1 MENRV
6 INVIFAKYMSMSER
20 VKHFGVIYLY
30 FVACMAVA
38 VSCSGRDALAGIERA
53 YELMESDPERAL
65 EVVESID
72 PEQLSTEK
80 DRSRYALVYS
90 EACYYN
96 FVDVVSD
103 TLTHPMMHYYL
114 ESDNHDERARAMYQH
129 AVVEQRCGELAE
141 AMVALMEAEE
151 SLLRVPNTRLM
162 GLVQRLKGDIYSDGC
177 LYANALDA
185 YAEAR
190 IYFEEQGLDDH
201 VLYIDYDMGG
211 TLIQLRR
218 FEDARALLEDVLRRA
233 RVSKDRALMC
243 GVIHELL
250 DLSIY
255 MNDYTMCGAYIDMM
269 EREELL
275 LYGMSHYMCAKAML
289 VSRGG
294 KLDEALEM
302 IDRAEMEDDLDWAD
316 VEYARYIVYR
326 NCGKD
331 DRALYWQEQSKNVQD
346 RLMLEVLEQPV
357 LNLQVDMLR
366 SSLDAQMRERVLM
379 RQRNMIIYVASAI
392 ALMVVVIAVSLY
404 ARQRMRRKDREI
416 ASYIETIESLR
427 IDLERVPR
435 DMANSM
441 SALYRDRFSELNEL
455 CDIYYDH
462 SGSSRH
468 KNMVFNKVADTI
480 AAIKGDAA
488 RIDELE
494 VAVDS
499 YRDSAMQRLKCAVP
513 RLSERDYRVAL
524 YSFAGFSNRAIALF
538 VDSDPVS
545 ISKIKY
551 NIKHKIK
558 SADVEDGEYIASLLS
573 DK

>member
-1 MENRV
+1 
-6 INVIFAKYMSMSER
+6 
-20 VKHFGVIYLY
+20 
-30 FVACMAVA
+30 MAMLA
-38 VSCSGRDALAGIERA
+38 SCAGRRALAEVERSQ
-53 YELMESDPERAL
+53 ELLASNPEQAL
-65 EVVESID
+65 EVVRGIDTES
-72 PEQLSTEK
+72 LRTEEH
-80 DRSRYALVYS
+80 RARYALAYS

-96 FVDVVSD
+96 FVEVESD
-103 TLTHPMMHYYL
+103 TLTRPMMRYYL
-114 ESDNHDERARAMYQH
+114 DSDDHAERARAMYQH
-129 AVVEQRCGELAE
+129 AVVSHHCGELAE

-151 SLLRVPNTRLM
+151 SLQRVPNVKLM

-177 LYANALDA
+177 LYANAMEA
-185 YAEAR
+185 YTLARECFAELGL
-190 IYFEEQGLDDH
+190 EEH
-201 VLYIDYDMGG
+201 VLYMDYDLGG

-218 FEDARALLEDVLRRA
+218 FEEARAMLEDVLSRA
-233 RVSKDRALMC
+233 CGAEDRALMC
-243 GVIHELL
+243 GVVHELF
-250 DLSIY
+250 DLSVY
-255 MNDYTMCGAYIDMM
+255 MDDYAMCGEYVDMM

-275 LYGMSHYMCAKAML
+275 LYGVSHYLCTKAML
-289 VSRGG
+289 ISRGG
-294 KLDEALEM
+294 ELGEALAL
-302 IDRAEMEDDLDWAD
+302 IDRAEVEDDLDWAD

-326 NCGKD
+326 NCGRD

-366 SSLDAQMRERVLM
+366 SSLDAEMRERVLM
-379 RQRNMIIYVASAI
+379 RQRNLTIYVASAV
-392 ALMVVVIAVSLY
+392 ALVIIVVAVVLY
-404 ARQRMRRKDREI
+404 VRRRMRRKDREI

-427 IDLERVPR
+427 VDIERVPR

-441 SALYRDRFSELNEL
+441 SALYRDRYSELNEL

-499 YRDSAMQRLKCAVP
+499 YRDGAMQRLKGAVP
-513 RLSERDYRVAL
+513 RLSERDARVAL
-524 YSFAGFSNRAIALF
+524 YTFAGFSNRAIALF
-538 VDSDPVS
+538 VDSDPVAV
-545 ISKIKY
+545 SKIKY
-551 NIKHKIK
+551 NIKQKIK
-558 SADVEDGEYIASLLS
+558 SADVACGEQLTALLS

>member
-1 MENRV
+1 M
-6 INVIFAKYMSMSER
+6 A
-20 VKHFGVIYLY
+20 
-30 FVACMAVA
+30 FV
-38 VSCSGRDALAGIERA
+38 VSCSGRDALDAVEQA
-53 YELMESDPERAL
+53 SMLMESDPVGAL
-65 EVVESID
+65 EVVRGVDAEELRTD
-72 PEQLSTEK
+72 E
-80 DRSRYALVYS
+80 DRARYALVYS

-96 FVDVVSD
+96 FVDVESD
-103 TLTHPMMHYYL
+103 TLTRPMMRYYL
-114 ESDNHDERARAMYQH
+114 QSDDHAERARAMYQH
-129 AVVEQRCGELAE
+129 AVVSHYCGELAE

-151 SLLRVPNTRLM
+151 SLQRVPNVKLM

-177 LYANALDA
+177 LYANALEA
-185 YAEAR
+185 YTLAR
-190 IYFEEQGLDDH
+190 ECFEEQGLGEH
-201 VLYIDYDMGG
+201 VLYMDYDLGG

-218 FEDARALLEDVLRRA
+218 FEDARIKLDEVLRSA
-233 RVSKDRALMC
+233 RVAEDRALMC

-255 MNDYTMCGAYIDMM
+255 MDDYTMCGVYVDMM

-275 LYGMSHYMCAKAML
+275 LYGMSHYLCAKAML

-294 KLDEALEM
+294 ELDRALEM
-302 IDRAEMEDDLDWAD
+302 ISRAEVEDDLDWAD

-326 NCGKD
+326 NCGQD

-346 RLMLEVLEQPV
+346 RLLLEVLEQPV

-366 SSLDAQMRERVLM
+366 SSLDAQMRERELM
-379 RQRNMIIYVASAI
+379 RQRNLTIYVASAV
-392 ALMVVVIAVSLY
+392 ALVIIVVAVVLY
-404 ARQRMRRKDREI
+404 VRRRMRRKDREI
-416 ASYIETIESLR
+416 ATYIETIESLR

-435 DMANSM
+435 DMASAM
-441 SALYRDRFSELNEL
+441 STLYRDRFSELNEL

-468 KNMVFNKVADTI
+468 KNMVFNKVTDTI
-480 AAIKGDAA
+480 AAIKGDAE

-499 YRDSAMQRLKCAVP
+499 YRDGAMQRLKGAVP

-538 VDSDPVS
+538 VDSDPVAV
-545 ISKIKY
+545 SKIKY
-551 NIKHKIK
+551 NIKQKIK
-558 SADVEDGEYIASLLS
+558 SAETAEGEQLVAMLS